1 MCFQQKFNFVVCIL
15 MSTVLMYLEIINLIA
30 TLLFVYF
37 FIRDPSGSFIP
48 FSVSLG
54 NMLRELHRS
63 LALALAAEN
72 AVLALTQ
79 LLRVVAVLVQNTP
92 YHRLQ
97 AGLLTKIVRSVRPLT
112 VHKGIVAS

>member
-1 MCFQQKFNFVVCIL
+1 
-15 MSTVLMYLEIINLIA
+15 
-30 TLLFVYF
+30 
-37 FIRDPSGSFIP
+37 
-48 FSVSLG
+48 
-54 NMLRELHRS
+54 MLRELHRS

-97 AGLLTKIVRSVRPLT
+97 PGLLTKIVRSVRPLT
-112 VHKGIVAS
+112 VHKGTYLFNSAPLFLMRWCKMLVVFTF

>member
-1 MCFQQKFNFVVCIL
+1 MIL
-15 MSTVLMYLEIINLIA
+15 TSALCYCS
-30 TLLFVYF
+30 
-37 FIRDPSGSFIP
+37 DPSGSFIP

-79 LLRVVAVLVQNTP
+79 LLRVVAILVQNTP

-97 AGLLTKIVRSVRPLT
+97 PGLLTKIVRSVRSLT
-112 VHKGIVAS
+112 VHKGNIYSVLLFLFLFSWG